1 MEISIV
7 IACLNGAAT
16 ITDQLDALA
25 NECVG
30 VPWEVIVADN
40 GSTDGSRAV
49 CAEYFRLLPLRIVD
63 ASDRRGQAH
72 ARNVGAQLASGQK
85 LLFLD
90 QDDMISP
97 GYVTTMGSALE
108 QHRFVAATME
118 YELLNPPWVLEAR
131 ASGVASGLRPGL
143 FPWAYGCVLGV
154 DKHLFSA
161 VGGFDEDLPCSED
174 LDLCW
179 RLLCDARTEMV
190 LVNEAVLHY
199 RLKTSNRALF
209 AQGVLYGRGSAGL
222 FRRWKAAGMEG
233 RSAGAVLRSWAA
245 IVWRLLSERDPGR
258 RAGAWYLFGNRL
270 GCAIGSI
277 SERVVFL

>member
-1 MEISIV
+1 VEISIV

-16 ITDQLDALA
+16 ITDQLDALR

-40 GSTDGSRAV
+40 GSIDGSRAV

-63 ASDRRGQAH
+63 ASERRGQAH
-72 ARNVGAQLASGQK
+72 ARNVGARLASGHK

-97 GYVTTMGSALE
+97 GYVAAMGAALE
-108 QHRFVAATME
+108 RHRFVAATMD
-118 YELLNPPWVLEAR
+118 YTLLSPPWALEAR
-131 ASGVASGLRPGL
+131 SSGIASGLRPGL

-154 DKHLFSA
+154 DKNLFTA
-161 VGGFDEDLPCSED
+161 VGGFDEDLPCAED

-179 RLLCDARTEMV
+179 RLRCGAGTKIV

-199 RLKTSNRALF
+199 RLKTSARALF

-222 FRRWKAAGMEG
+222 FRRWRAAGMER
-233 RSAGAVLRSWAA
+233 RSVGAALRSWAA
-245 IVWRLLSERDPGR
+245 IIWRLFSARDPGK

-270 GCAIGSI
+270 GCVIGSVA
-277 SERVVFL
+277 ERVVFL